1 MSTHCVV
8 ICNGSR
14 ARFFTLEQAAHPAE
28 SGPNLLE
35 RSDLVNPEA
44 MASGKDTW
52 TETKSGRH
60 AAPGAGGAHGYD
72 DHRDQHEDEFM
83 RRFASE
89 VSAEA
94 VRLAQ
99 SSKAKCLVLAAS
111 SRMLGFLRNTLDLPA
126 TARIEVKEIAK
137 DLIKFSPQD
146 IHENLSDAGLLPARK
161 RALA

>member
-14 ARFFTLEQAAHPAE
+14 ARFFTLEQAETPGE
-28 SGPNLLE
+28 SGPNLVE
-35 RSDLVNPEA
+35 RSDLVNAEA

-52 TETKSGRH
+52 TETKSGRNT
-60 AAPGAGGAHGYD
+60 APGAGGAHGYD

-83 RRFASE
+83 RRFAGE

-94 VRLAQ
+94 VRLLQ

-111 SRMLGFLRNTLDLPA
+111 SRMLGFLRNTLEIPA
-126 TARIEVKEIAK
+126 TAQVEVKEVAK
-137 DLIKFSPQD
+137 DLIKFSVQD